1 MELFSKSQTSNKEI
15 QIKLPWVEKY
25 RPINSNDL
33 ILDSFIKH
41 KINTIIESQNI
52 PNMIITGEPGTG
64 KTSTILFIAKN
75 IYMDQYSDY
84 VLELNASD
92 DKGLP
97 IINNTIYPFCRKKKD
112 KHKLIILDEA
122 DTITKK
128 AQNLLSNILSEF
140 INSTRFVFIC
150 NDCYQIIESIQSK
163 SMIIKYPKITLEDLY
178 IKVKYI
184 CECENITY
192 TEEGIKCLLFVS
204 MQDIRQVINNLE
216 CIYYSVNTLTES
228 NIYKLIDKPKS
239 YYINNLLNACFE
251 NKFDE
256 VINIT
261 TYLINKGYT
270 SNDILLIFMKY
281 IMNEDH
287 TINTQSL
294 ILNEKLKLNIC
305 EILNNYYMI
314 INDNLDSSIQLYSCI
329 SEIFIYIN
337 NYKNLT

>member
-1 MELFSKSQTSNKEI
+1 M
-15 QIKLPWVEKY
+15 
-25 RPINSNDL
+25 INVIVTQLYGDK
-33 ILDSFIKH
+33 LDS
-41 KINTIIESQNI
+41 N
-52 PNMIITGEPGTG
+52 
-64 KTSTILFIAKN
+64 
-75 IYMDQYSDY
+75 

-192 TEEGIKCLLFVS
+192 TEEGIKCLLYVS

-251 NKFDE
+251 NKFEDNG
-256 VINIT
+256 IMDARLAWLPGRKRLSSKKNA
-261 TYLINKGYT
+261 
-270 SNDILLIFMKY
+270 LL
-281 IMNEDH
+281 H
-287 TINTQSL
+287 TLLNFLHRGTPRLPVHHSQGLTVTLQARTPAALCVSL
-294 ILNEKLKLNIC
+294 VESL
-305 EILNNYYMI
+305 
-314 INDNLDSSIQLYSCI
+314 
-329 SEIFIYIN
+329 
-337 NYKNLT
+337 